1 MATSAIQRPQ
11 RWDQPFGVISED
23 HVEEVLSAE
32 PFSRIDPTKFPPNM
46 ALRDILKNDAR
57 IVGYNEGDIV
67 VRGGDYGNSAFF
79 VLFGTVQVVLDPM
92 PEGLL
97 GRTERKKRGFF
108 SALSQLWRNPKLP
121 EARNLSSHASGDNL
135 LGERRSEGDEVRIF
149 LQDPQFLM
157 ANYQTA
163 EIKAGESFGEIAA
176 LARTPRTATVFA
188 AGACGLLEIRW
199 QGLRDIRSRSPE
211 IRELIDRRYRE
222 HSLLAHLRETEIFAH
237 LSDEHLQQVAEQTEF
252 ETYGSFNW
260 HSNYKSLTNLTS
272 SQRLSQEPIIS
283 HEGDYPNGVLLV
295 RGGFARVSQR
305 YGNGHRTLK
314 YIGNGQMYGF
324 EEICHNFENDQQI
337 TLQTSLR
344 ALGYVDMLVV
354 PTMVLEKFVLPTLPA
369 HLKPLNSAVP
379 KKEKKPG
386 DLFDTYKEK
395 FKPIT
400 GEIDKKSGAN
410 DLLEKLVEGR
420 FINGTTTMMI
430 NLDRCTRCDDCVRAC
445 AAAHNNNP
453 RFIRHGPH
461 ISHFMVANAC
471 MHCADPV
478 CMIGCPTGAIH
489 RNPKGGQ
496 VIINDDACIGCATC
510 ANSCPYEN
518 IRMVEIRDKAGNFL
532 TDDKTRQPILKAT
545 KCDLCFDQ
553 VTGPACQNACPHD
566 ALRRVD
572 MHNLDGVLGWM
583 QR

>member
-1 MATSAIQRPQ
+1 
-11 RWDQPFGVISED
+11 
-23 HVEEVLSAE
+23 
-32 PFSRIDPTKFPPNM
+32 
-46 ALRDILKNDAR
+46 
-57 IVGYNEGDIV
+57 
-67 VRGGDYGNSAFF
+67 
-79 VLFGTVQVVLDPM
+79 
-92 PEGLL
+92 
-97 GRTERKKRGFF
+97 
-108 SALSQLWRNPKLP
+108 
-121 EARNLSSHASGDNL
+121 SHASGDNL

-176 LARTPRTATVFA
+176 LARTPRTETVFA

-400 GEIDKKSGAN
+400 GE
-410 DLLEKLVEGR
+410 
-420 FINGTTTMMI
+420 
-430 NLDRCTRCDDCVRAC
+430 
-445 AAAHNNNP
+445 
-453 RFIRHGPH
+453 
-461 ISHFMVANAC
+461 
-471 MHCADPV
+471 
-478 CMIGCPTGAIH
+478 
-489 RNPKGGQ
+489 
-496 VIINDDACIGCATC
+496 
-510 ANSCPYEN
+510 
-518 IRMVEIRDKAGNFL
+518 
-532 TDDKTRQPILKAT
+532 
-545 KCDLCFDQ
+545 
-553 VTGPACQNACPHD
+553 
-566 ALRRVD
+566 
-572 MHNLDGVLGWM
+572 
-583 QR
+583 